1 MDSLGNINFNRL
13 KYLIPAI
20 PLVLFVIIFFLL
32 PQIAMVEF
40 SLGESL
46 AFGKIRH
53 VFTLNNYF
61 KFFSDPFYLRVLL
74 NSFLLGVAVMV
85 VTIPFGYVVAYAL
98 WKSEGKKRKILYI
111 CILFPL
117 FTNLVVRLYGWRI
130 MLSPAG
136 PISWFFQAVGITDH
150 PVNMLFNWPAVVL
163 GLFTECIPYY
173 VLILFSILTL
183 INPRYLDVAYDLGAS
198 RVKTFIKVTWP
209 LSLPGVIAGGIL
221 TYIWSFGAYA
231 TPTILGQPK
240 QWTLAVHAER
250 QILSIRDWP
259 YGSAMG
265 IIILFFTLLI
275 MYIQSRL
282 FKGAQTFRQA

>member
-1 MDSLGNINFNRL
+1 MDNPGNINFNRL

-20 PLVLFVIIFFLL
+20 PLALFVFIFFLL
-32 PQIAMVEF
+32 PQIAMVDF
-40 SLGESL
+40 SFDESL
-46 AFGKIRH
+46 AFGKIKDT
-53 VFTLNNYF
+53 FTFNNYV
-61 KFFSDPFYLRVLL
+61 KFFTDPFYLKVLR
-74 NSFLLGVAVMV
+74 NSFLLGFAVMV
-85 VTIPFGYVVAYAL
+85 VTIPFGYIVAYAL

-117 FTNLVVRLYGWRI
+117 FTNLVVRLFGWRI

-136 PISWFFQAVGITDH
+136 PISWFFQAVGLTDQ

-163 GLFTECIPYY
+163 GLFTESMPYY

-183 INPRYLDVAYDLGAS
+183 INPRYLDVAHDLGAS
-198 RVKTFIKVTWP
+198 RIKTFLKVTWP
-209 LSLPGVIAGGIL
+209 LSLPGVAAGGIL

-240 QWTLAVHAER
+240 HWTLAVHAER
-250 QILSIRDWP
+250 QILSLRDWP

-275 MYIQSRL
+275 MYLQSRF
-282 FKGAQTFRQA
+282 FKGAQTFR

>member
-1 MDSLGNINFNRL
+1 MDNPGNIKFNRL

-20 PLVLFVIIFFLL
+20 PILLFVIFFFLL
-32 PQIAMVEF
+32 PQIAMVNF
-40 SLGESL
+40 SFDESL
-46 AFGKIRH
+46 TFGKIRDT
-53 VFTLNNYF
+53 FTLNNYIN
-61 KFFSDPFYLRVLL
+61 FFTDPFYLRVLL
-74 NSFLLGVAVMV
+74 NSFLLGVAVTA

-98 WKSEGKKRKILYI
+98 WKSKGVKRKILYI

-136 PISWFFQAVGITDH
+136 PISWFFQAVGITDQ

-163 GLFTECIPYY
+163 GLFTESIPYY

-198 RVKTFIKVTWP
+198 RIKTFIKVIWP
-209 LSLPGVIAGGIL
+209 LSLPGVAAGGIL
-221 TYIWSFGAYA
+221 TYIWSFGAFA

-240 QWTLAVHAER
+240 HWTLAVHAER
-250 QILSIRDWP
+250 QILSLRDWP
-259 YGSAMG
+259 YGCAMG

-275 MYIQSRL
+275 MYFQRRL
-282 FKGAQTFRQA
+282 FKGAKTSR

>member
-1 MDSLGNINFNRL
+1 M
-13 KYLIPAI
+13 KYLVPAI
-20 PLVLFVIIFFLL
+20 PLVLFVIVFFLL
-32 PQIAMVEF
+32 PQITMVRF
-40 SLGESL
+40 SLGEGL
-46 AFGKIRH
+46 TFGKIKY
-53 VFTLNNYF
+53 VFTMNNYV
-61 KFFSDPFYLRVLL
+61 KFFTDPFYLRVLL
-74 NSFLLGVAVMV
+74 NSFLLGTAVAI

-98 WKSEGKKRKILYI
+98 WKSKGMKRKILYI

-136 PISWFFQAVGITDH
+136 PISWFFQAVGIADQN
-150 PVNMLFNWPAVVL
+150 VNMLFNWPAIVL
-163 GLFTECIPYY
+163 GLFSECAPYY

-183 INPRYLDVAYDLGAS
+183 INPRYLDVAYDLGATTM
-198 RVKTFIKVTWP
+198 KAFIKVTWP
-209 LSLPGVIAGGIL
+209 LSLPGVVAGGIL

-240 QWTLAVHAER
+240 HWTLAVHAER

-265 IIILFFTLLI
+265 IIILVITLLI
-275 MYIQSRL
+275 MYAQSRL
-282 FKGAQTFRQA
+282 FKGAQTFQ